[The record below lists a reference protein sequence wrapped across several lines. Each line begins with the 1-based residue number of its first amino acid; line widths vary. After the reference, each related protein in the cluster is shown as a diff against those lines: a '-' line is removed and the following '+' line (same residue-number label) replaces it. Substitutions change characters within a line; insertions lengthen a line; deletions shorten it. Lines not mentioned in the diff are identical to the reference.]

1 MGKKPI
7 NILLIKTINTA
18 TYSFVSLIHI
28 KLKVVLP
35 KTYSNVFF
43 ITNFYI

>member
-28 KLKVVLP
+28 KLKFAADLQKINP
-35 KTYSNVFF
+35 NLINTLKA
-43 ITNFYI
+43 

>member
-35 KTYSNVFF
+35 KTYSNVFS
-43 ITNFYI
+43 ITYFYI